1 MVGHNGAVIGLG
13 AGVGV
18 EVGGRVGVRDWEGA
32 GAPILGTDPGLAT
45 TQLSRTKGS
54 RSWVRRVM

>member
-1 MVGHNGAVIGLG
+1 MIGLG
-13 AGVGV
+13 VGV
-18 EVGGRVGVRDWEGA
+18 VVAVEVLGRVGVRDWVGT
-32 GAPILGTDPGLAT
+32 GAPILGTDPGPAT

>member
-1 MVGHNGAVIGLG
+1 MIGLG
-13 AGVGV
+13 EGGGV
-18 EVGGRVGVRDWEGA
+18 EVGGRVGVRDWEDT
-32 GAPILGTDPGLAT
+32 GAPILGTDPGLAI